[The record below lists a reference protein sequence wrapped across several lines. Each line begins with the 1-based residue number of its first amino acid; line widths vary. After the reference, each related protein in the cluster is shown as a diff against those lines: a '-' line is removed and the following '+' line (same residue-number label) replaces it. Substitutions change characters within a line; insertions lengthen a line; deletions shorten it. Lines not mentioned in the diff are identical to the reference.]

1 MFFLILTIIATAVS
15 QVNASQAEAELYRT
29 LMKNYS
35 AVVRPVRNPNKVLT
49 VSMKVFLQQIL
60 NVDEQDQVIEVN
72 AWLKYIWN
80 DYRLRWRPLAF
91 DNISSV
97 RFPGDEQQI
106 WQPDILLYNRHA
118 ILSYGLKFDD
128 INAVFKAPVEAI
140 TRRHVQYLEGG
151 HEVHYSVIPGAVG
164 ETSMMEKLNKRI

>member
-1 MFFLILTIIATAVS
+1 
-15 QVNASQAEAELYRT
+15 T

-35 AVVRPVRNPNKVLT
+35 AIVRPVRNPNKVLT

-106 WQPDILLYNRHA
+106 WQPDILLYNRHG
-118 ILSYGLKFDD
+118 IPSVEPHIQKERCYGED
-128 INAVFKAPVEAI
+128 
-140 TRRHVQYLEGG
+140 
-151 HEVHYSVIPGAVG
+151 
-164 ETSMMEKLNKRI
+164 